1 MIQSMLKFGRL
12 PLKARTAIAMF
23 AIAGA
28 LALASAVVFEPFHS
42 PVRFLVLLALA
53 VVTANRKFRLYR
65 DSSISFLTSVTLLSI
80 LIAGTTEAILIAIC
94 GVGIQTYFPAR
105 KLVFHRLVFNAGM
118 IALTVKAS
126 CWIYTFSMTHPQAG
140 VTNPLVAIIA
150 ASSVYY
156 LGNSISVSTM
166 IALTTGAPLL
176 RLWNDHFAASAPS
189 FLMAGLLSMLASQA
203 TIKMLGNPMLLL
215 ILPVVVGSY
224 YFTLRLVE
232 SRT

>member
-1 MIQSMLKFGRL
+1 MIQTMFKFGTL
-12 PLKARTAIAMF
+12 PLKARTAIVMF
-23 AIAGA
+23 AIAGSI
-28 LALASAVVFEPFHS
+28 ALASAVLFEPFRS
-42 PVRFLVLLALA
+42 PVRFLILLALA
-53 VVTANRKFRLYR
+53 VGTANRKFRLYR

-80 LIAGTTEAILIAIC
+80 WIAGTTEAILIAIC
-94 GVGIQTYFPAR
+94 GVAVQSYSPSR
-105 KLVFHRLVFNAGM
+105 KLVLYRLVFNAGM

-126 CWIYTFSMTHPQAG
+126 CWIYTFTMTHPQAG
-140 VTNPLVAIIA
+140 LTNPLMAVIA

-176 RLWNDHFAASAPS
+176 RLWNDHFSASAPS
-189 FLMAGLLSMLASQA
+189 FLMAGLLSMLTSQL
-203 TIKMLGNPMLLL
+203 TLKLLLNPVLLL

-232 SRT
+232 TRA